1 MDLSFLTTILDKGK
15 DYASQSDSLMAGTG
29 AALAGIIGGPEN
41 ARRRKNLTK
50 ASYYR
55 NPMLT
60 ASLKQ
65 PYDYTDAYGSL
76 MGGIMAGKGSD
87 KLDFFTNAN
96 NWVSNERSSLS
107 DGTMFDKNSFL
118 DGIKSAPQQNNMN
131 TFEGM
136 KNSLV
141 NNFYDGD
148 GGFYRRF

>member
-1 MDLSFLTTILDKGK
+1 MDLSFLTTILDKAK
-15 DYASQSDSLMAGTG
+15 DYASLSDSMQAGLGSAVIG
-29 AALAGIIGGPEN
+29 AIGGPEN

-55 NPMLT
+55 NPILT

-76 MGGIMAGKGSD
+76 MGGIMAGRGSD
-87 KLDFFTNAN
+87 KSDFFTNAN

-107 DGTMFDKNSFL
+107 DGTMFDNNSFL
-118 DGIKSAPQQNNMN
+118 DGIKSFPQQNNMN

-136 KNSLV
+136 KNSLA

>member
-1 MDLSFLTTILDKGK
+1 MDLSFLTTVLDKGK
-15 DYASQSDSLMAGTG
+15 DYASLSDSLN
-29 AALAGIIGGPEN
+29 AGIGSALIGAIGGPEN
-41 ARRRKNLTK
+41 ARRRKNLIK
-50 ASYYR
+50 ASYYQ
-55 NPMLT
+55 NPTLS

-65 PYDYTDAYGSL
+65 PYDYTNAYGSL

-87 KLDFFTNAN
+87 KESFFSRAN
-96 NWVSNERSSLS
+96 SWIDNERSQLQD
-107 DGTMFDKNSFL
+107 DGLFDKNSFL
-118 DGIKSAPQQNNMN
+118 DNIRKMPQQNNMN

>member
-1 MDLSFLTTILDKGK
+1 MDLSFLTTVLDKGK
-15 DYASQSDSLMAGTG
+15 DYASLSDSLN
-29 AALAGIIGGPEN
+29 AGIGSALIGAIGGPEN
-41 ARRRKNLTK
+41 ARRRKNLIK
-50 ASYYR
+50 ASYYQ
-55 NPMLT
+55 NPTLS

-65 PYDYTDAYGSL
+65 PYDYTNAYGSL

-87 KLDFFTNAN
+87 KADFFTNAN
-96 NWVSNERSSLS
+96 NWVSNERASLS
-107 DGTMFDKNSFL
+107 DGTMFDNNSFL

>member
-1 MDLSFLTTILDKGK
+1 MDLSFLTTILDKAK
-15 DYASQSDSLMAGTG
+15 DYASLSDSLQAGLGSAVVG
-29 AALAGIIGGPEN
+29 AIGGPEN
-41 ARRRKNLTK
+41 TRRRKNIIK
-50 ASYYR
+50 SSYYR
-55 NPMLT
+55 NPTLT

-87 KLDFFTNAN
+87 KANFFTNAN

-118 DGIKSAPQQNNMN
+118 DGIKSFPQQNNMN

-136 KNSLV
+136 KNSLT
-141 NNFYDGD
+141 NDFYDGD

>member
-1 MDLSFLTTILDKGK
+1 MDLSFLTTILDKAK
-15 DYASQSDSLMAGTG
+15 DYASLSDSMQAGLGSAVIG
-29 AALAGIIGGPEN
+29 AIGGPEN

-55 NPMLT
+55 NPILT

-76 MGGIMAGKGSD
+76 MGGIMAGKESD
-87 KLDFFTNAN
+87 EPDFFTYAK
-96 NWVSNERSSLS
+96 NWLAKERASLS
-107 DGTMFDKNSFL
+107 DGTLFDKRSSL
-118 DGIKSAPQQNNMN
+118 DDIRNMPKQNNMN

-136 KNSLV
+136 KNSLK
-141 NNFYDGD
+141 NDFYDGD